1 MRFFF
6 FFLIFFLFRVKSIYI
21 EKGNREDYK
30 MEPFEEQLLE
40 LEVLES
46 IYPDE
51 LTKFSDKHFGI
62 KILLDT
68 GSERKHEAV
77 LNVKYPEEY
86 PSVIADLDIDILSE
100 EKTKLEDD
108 LEDTGAK
115 ALDMAEDVVFEKED
129 KVLLLNKLIEEANTL
144 VGMPMVFALITQ
156 LKDELE
162 NIFRNRLDQ
171 AKRRHEK
178 QLLANEMEEQKKFH
192 GTPVT
197 KETWTK
203 WREQFKKEM
212 RIVERDEEY
221 YRNMHG
227 GKLTGKEIFEK
238 GLSGNEDDLD
248 NELSDNIK
256 QVSVS

>member
-1 MRFFF
+1 
-6 FFLIFFLFRVKSIYI
+6 
-21 EKGNREDYK
+21 
-30 MEPFEEQLLE
+30 MEPFEEQQLE

-51 LTKFSDKHFGI
+51 LTKYSDKHFGI

-77 LNVKYPEEY
+77 LKVKYPDEY
-86 PSVIADLDIDILSE
+86 PSVIADLDIDIISE
-100 EKTKLEDD
+100 EKSKKEDD
-108 LEDTGAK
+108 QEDTGTK
-115 ALDMAEDVVFEKED
+115 ALDMGEDIAFERED
-129 KVLLLNKLIEEANTL
+129 KELLSNKLIEEANSL

-162 NIFRNRLDQ
+162 TIFRNRLDH

-203 WREQFKKEM
+203 WKEQFKMEM
-212 RIVERDEEY
+212 KITERDEQY

-227 GKLTGKEIFEK
+227 GKLTGKEIFER